1 MLPKAPFHHI
11 VEEITNMVTA
21 GKGYHIQASALE
33 ALQEM
38 SEAFLV
44 NEFESKL
51 TVYLS

>member
-1 MLPKAPFHHI
+1 MLPKRPFRRV

-21 GKGYHIQASALE
+21 GKGYRIQASALE

-51 TVYLS
+51 SVYLS